1 MQKLGNRRRV
11 STARCHLEQARR
23 ANPQPKVAAL
33 LAEFVKWKLLT
44 CLPRCLNYS
53 SAMLVV
59 DPIIHIRRDETK
71 VAWIDDTNTKVIEV
85 AMDEVAYGWD
95 AAEIHT
101 AHPHLSLG
109 QIHAALAFYHDHKNE
124 FDAQIE
130 RQMANYRRLRGEGV
144 GHLTRQE
151 LLARLGPK

>member
-1 MQKLGNRRRV
+1 
-11 STARCHLEQARR
+11 
-23 ANPQPKVAAL
+23 
-33 LAEFVKWKLLT
+33 
-44 CLPRCLNYS
+44 
-53 SAMLVV
+53 MLVV

-95 AAEIHT
+95 AAEIRT

-130 RQMANYRRLRGEGV
+130 RQMANYRRLRDEGAE
-144 GHLTRQE
+144 HLTRQE
-151 LLARLGPK
+151 LLARVRP